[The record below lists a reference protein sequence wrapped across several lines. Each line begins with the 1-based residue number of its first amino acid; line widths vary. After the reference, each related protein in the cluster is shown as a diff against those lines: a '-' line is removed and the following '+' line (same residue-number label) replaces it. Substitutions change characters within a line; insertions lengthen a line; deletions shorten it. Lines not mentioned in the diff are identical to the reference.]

1 MSYSTGVNALFSSAS
16 IDDSIEKIFGPV
28 VEFLEEIVFFAV
40 PVGGA
45 DLPLLVVWL
54 ISAGV
59 FLTFW
64 LRIRPFKDMRL
75 SLKIIRGHYSRHSD
89 PGEVTSFQALAT
101 ELSGTVG
108 LGNIAG
114 VAVAITVG
122 GPGATLWIIIAGLLG
137 MAVKMAEATLAQKF
151 RTVHDDGTVS
161 GGPMYYLRDGLKSI
175 GRPKLGKVLGFTF
188 AAGMM
193 IAVMGAGN
201 IFQSNQITAQII
213 NTTGGADSPLAGNG
227 WIIGVILAVMTGV
240 VIVGGITSIAKL
252 TGRLVPVMAILYVG
266 CVLVILA
273 ANYSEIPNSI
283 SLIFSNAFTGEGVTG
298 GVIGVAIIG
307 IQRAL
312 FSNAAGVGTAG
323 MAHSASKNK
332 RPAEEGFV
340 AAWEPF
346 IDSVVICTM
355 TALAIIVTGIYTESD
370 SDGVALTTDAFATVS
385 DAFAILLT
393 VSIVLFGF
401 STMLSFSYYGRKTAG
416 YVFGQSKMAERI
428 YDAVYLVMIVVGAS
442 VSLDSVVRFS
452 DAMFFLVTIPN
463 LLGIYFLAR
472 VLRREI
478 FEQRVGMHTGAIPAV
493 PLGDR
498 STLLG
503 QKMSEKLARNGQAVM
518 HDDAHDKV
526 AAPSKE

>member
-1 MSYSTGVNALFSSAS
+1 MPHATGVPTLISSAS
-16 IDDSIEKIFGPV
+16 VDESIQNIFGPIV
-28 VEFLEEIVFFAV
+28 DFLEEIVFFAV

-54 ISAGV
+54 ICAGI

-64 LRIRPFKDMRL
+64 LRIRPFRDMRL
-75 SLKIIRGHYSRHSD
+75 SLSIIRGHYSRHSD
-89 PGEVTSFQALAT
+89 PGQVTSFQALAT

-122 GPGATLWIIIAGLLG
+122 GPGATLWIILAGLLG
-137 MAVKMAEATLAQKF
+137 MAVKMSEATLAQKF
-151 RTVHDDGTVS
+151 RTVHEDGTVS

-201 IFQSNQITAQII
+201 IFQSNQITAQLI
-213 NTTGGADSPLAGNG
+213 NTTGGADSPFAGHG
-227 WIIGVILAVMTGV
+227 WIIGIVLALLTGV
-240 VIVGGITSIAKL
+240 VILGGITSIARI
-252 TGRLVPVMAILYVG
+252 TSRLVPLMAILYVG
-266 CVLVILA
+266 CVLVILG
-273 ANYSEIPNSI
+273 ANYAAIPESI
-283 SLIFSNAFTGEGVTG
+283 GLIFSSAFTGEGVSG
-298 GVIGVAIIG
+298 GIIGVAIIG

-323 MAHSASKNK
+323 MAHAASKNK

-355 TALAIIVTGIYTESD
+355 TALAIIVTGVYTESD
-370 SDGVALTTDAFATVS
+370 ADGVALTSEAFGSVTGAFTV
-385 DAFAILLT
+385 LLT
-393 VSIVLFGF
+393 ASIVLFGF
-401 STMLSFSYYGRKTAG
+401 STILSFSYYGKKTAG
-416 YVFGQSKMAERI
+416 YVFGQSKKAERI

-442 VSLDSVVRFS
+442 VSLDTVVRFS
-452 DAMFFLVTIPN
+452 DAMFFLVTVPN
-463 LLGIYFLAR
+463 LLGIYFLAK

-478 FEQRVGMHTGAIPAV
+478 FDQRSGMRTGNIPIV
-493 PLGDR
+493 PPDER
-498 STLLG
+498 STMLG
-503 QKMSEKLARNGQAVM
+503 GKMAEKIDKHGKPAGTKPVPQANLKRASE
-518 HDDAHDKV
+518 
-526 AAPSKE
+526 

>member
-1 MSYSTGVNALFSSAS
+1 MPQEIGVPALMSSAS
-16 IDDSIEKIFGPV
+16 VDESIQNIFGPIV
-28 VEFLEEIVFFAV
+28 DFLEEIVFFAV

-45 DLPLLVVWL
+45 DLPLLIVWL
-54 ISAGV
+54 ICAGV

-64 LRIRPFKDMRL
+64 LRIRPFKDFKH
-75 SLKIIRGHYSRHSD
+75 SLAIIRGHYSRHSD
-89 PGEVTSFQALAT
+89 PGQVTSFQALAT
-101 ELSGTVG
+101 ELSGTIG

-137 MAVKMAEATLAQKF
+137 MAVKMSEATLAQMF
-151 RTVHDDGTVS
+151 RTVNADGTVS
-161 GGPMYYLRDGLKSI
+161 GGPMYYLRDGLKAI
-175 GRPKLGKVLGFTF
+175 GRPKLGKVLGFSF

-227 WIIGVILAVMTGV
+227 WIVGVILAVIAGV
-240 VIVGGITSIAKL
+240 VIVGGITSIARI
-252 TGRLVPVMAILYVG
+252 TSRLVPLMAMLYVG
-266 CVLVILA
+266 CVLVILG
-273 ANYSEIPNSI
+273 ANYAAIPESI
-283 SLIFSNAFTGEGVTG
+283 GLIFSNAFTGEGVSG
-298 GVIGVAIIG
+298 GIIGVAIIG

-323 MAHSASKNK
+323 MAHSATKNK

-346 IDSVVICTM
+346 IDSVIVCTM
-355 TALAIIVTGIYTESD
+355 TALAIIVTGVYTESD
-370 SDGVALTTDAFATVS
+370 SDGVALTTDAFSTVTTG
-385 DAFAILLT
+385 FTVLLT

-401 STMLSFSYYGRKTAG
+401 STILSFSYYGKKTAG
-416 YVFGQSKMAERI
+416 YVFGQSRTAERI

-442 VSLDSVVRFS
+442 VSLDTVVRFS
-452 DAMFFLVTIPN
+452 DAMFFLVTVPN
-463 LLGIYFLAR
+463 LLGIYFLAK

-478 FEQRVGMHTGAIPAV
+478 FEQRTGMHTGTIPTV
-493 PLGDR
+493 PLKER
-498 STLLG
+498 STMLG
-503 QKMSEKLARNGQAVM
+503 GQMSEKIEKNGKPAE
-518 HDDAHDKV
+518 AKLSRG
-526 AAPSKE
+526 AKLKRANE